1 MRRPPTT
8 DTAAPTAPTHLHTTQ
23 GPALRP
29 LDGDRQVGR
38 TLWANLAA
46 GEVESAQGRAPHAA
60 GRHAW
65 GGGWWGTQVRL
76 NARLDKVGVHA
87 WTRSGC
93 THFWVCMPGVCEFV
107 TGKGALAGV
116 VEQNRCACMREC
128 RHTSFTCLSLRV
140 CVCVFCANVPAR
152 RACACAR
159 VAGVCKCCWSCASVA
174 GQCLCLCACWCTWE
188 GVTRY

>member
-140 CVCVFCANVPAR
+140 CVCVCILCE
-152 RACACAR
+152 CAC
-159 VAGVCKCCWSCASVA
+159 
-174 GQCLCLCACWCTWE
+174 
-188 GVTRY
+188 